1 MLEIKE
7 RSGAED
13 INMRVLIDDIVNM
26 DRLPL
31 GKYVERKENLANK
44 SRAHSILIGS
54 YREKILGQGRQGQ
67 RSCRRPT

>member
-54 YREKILGQGRQGQ
+54 DREKILGQGRQGQ